1 MGVVASLIYFLFF
14 PLSLFKSC
22 RKLRPLFT
30 LFVLWIYAYITG
42 LSPSAVRACI
52 MASFLLTAE
61 FLDRRNSSLNAL
73 FAAAFFML
81 SYDTNLIFDV
91 GFQMSFSAV
100 TAILLFYT
108 KLNIGGNS
116 PYFVVRWLSS
126 CVAVS
131 IAAQIGALPIAVY
144 YFHTIPLLFLIG
156 NIFVLPLLPVVFGLS
171 FFLLLL
177 SALHIPYDWLGN
189 TVDFL
194 LQYIQQISLHVYK
207 LPWSHIESVWL
218 EARYLWLYFICGILS
233 YITVK
238 NRSKK
243 TLWLTLGFCIGFL
256 IFDLYTYKS
265 PQPEIIVYDSK
276 KSTVVQL
283 SDKARCY
290 ILLSDTLTSGQRVV
304 GEEYRMKNGKT
315 QYEIFQ
321 HGSTGTKDNT
331 GFIDYPFAQFYGK
344 RLVLLGKQEW
354 DKLSIGKKL
363 TIDYVIIGKMFNGR
377 IEDILELFS
386 VRQFIIGPDVHPR
399 RATKLQND
407 CFENSIPCH
416 DIRTQGAWIHTL
428 DP

>member
-1 MGVVASLIYFLFF
+1 ME
-14 PLSLFKSC
+14 
-22 RKLRPLFT
+22 T
-30 LFVLWIYAYITG
+30 
-42 LSPSAVRACI
+42 
-52 MASFLLTAE
+52 
-61 FLDRRNSSLNAL
+61 
-73 FAAAFFML
+73 
-81 SYDTNLIFDV
+81 
-91 GFQMSFSAV
+91 
-100 TAILLFYT
+100 
-108 KLNIGGNS
+108 
-116 PYFVVRWLSS
+116 
-126 CVAVS
+126 
-131 IAAQIGALPIAVY
+131 
-144 YFHTIPLLFLIG
+144 
-156 NIFVLPLLPVVFGLS
+156 
-171 FFLLLL
+171 
-177 SALHIPYDWLGN
+177 
-189 TVDFL
+189 
-194 LQYIQQISLHVYK
+194 
-207 LPWSHIESVWL
+207 
-218 EARYLWLYFICGILS
+218 RYLWLYFICGILS

-256 IFDLYTYKS
+256 IFDLCTYKS

-283 SDKARCY
+283 SDKDHCY
-290 ILLSDTLTSGQRVV
+290 ILLSDTLTSGQKVV

-321 HGSTGTKDNT
+321 HGSPGTKGNT

>member
-1 MGVVASLIYFLFF
+1 
-14 PLSLFKSC
+14 
-22 RKLRPLFT
+22 
-30 LFVLWIYAYITG
+30 
-42 LSPSAVRACI
+42 
-52 MASFLLTAE
+52 
-61 FLDRRNSSLNAL
+61 
-73 FAAAFFML
+73 
-81 SYDTNLIFDV
+81 
-91 GFQMSFSAV
+91 MSFPV
-100 TAILLFYT
+100 QNWCT
-108 KLNIGGNS
+108 
-116 PYFVVRWLSS
+116 VRS
-126 CVAVS
+126 VS
-131 IAAQIGALPIAVY
+131 
-144 YFHTIPLLFLIG
+144 
-156 NIFVLPLLPVVFGLS
+156 
-171 FFLLLL
+171 
-177 SALHIPYDWLGN
+177 
-189 TVDFL
+189 VDFL
-194 LQYIQQISLHVYK
+194 LQYIQQISLHIYK

-256 IFDLYTYKS
+256 IIDLCTYKS

-283 SDKARCY
+283 SDKDRCY

-304 GEEYRMKNGKT
+304 GEEYRMKNGKA

-321 HGSTGTKDNT
+321 HGSPGTKDNT

-363 TIDYVIIGKMFNGR
+363 TIDYVIIGKMFNDR
-377 IEDILELFS
+377 IEDILKLFS

>member
-1 MGVVASLIYFLFF
+1 MLF
-14 PLSLFKSC
+14 
-22 RKLRPLFT
+22 
-30 LFVLWIYAYITG
+30 
-42 LSPSAVRACI
+42 
-52 MASFLLTAE
+52 
-61 FLDRRNSSLNAL
+61 
-73 FAAAFFML
+73 
-81 SYDTNLIFDV
+81 
-91 GFQMSFSAV
+91 
-100 TAILLFYT
+100 
-108 KLNIGGNS
+108 
-116 PYFVVRWLSS
+116 
-126 CVAVS
+126 
-131 IAAQIGALPIAVY
+131 
-144 YFHTIPLLFLIG
+144 
-156 NIFVLPLLPVVFGLS
+156 
-171 FFLLLL
+171 

-194 LQYIQQISLHVYK
+194 LQYIQQISLHIYK

-233 YITVK
+233 YITIK

-256 IFDLYTYKS
+256 IFDLCTYKS
-265 PQPEIIVYDSK
+265 PQPEIIVYNSK

-283 SDKARCY
+283 SDKDRCY

-321 HGSTGTKDNT
+321 HGSLGTKDNT

-344 RLVLLGKQEW
+344 RLVLPGKQEW

-363 TIDYVIIGKMFNGR
+363 TIDYAIIGKMFNGR